1 MCKKLAF
8 NHVLGCIAQVGRTIH
23 ALYSVIISPV
33 LVKLVSRTLWEISLG
48 STFRRYRFNFGGAL
62 QYRRIWPNYRLIT
75 TFWPRY
81 DHFIT
86 HTEIQF
92 SSQKFAKKSWD
103 QECNHKITVLLTIP
117 GLALVTGF
125 LRNLPRQIAEP
136 ATQHKPREKQ
146 ENLSCFLTHKLPF
159 LLERY
164 RLLQLKTMLAQS
176 ESSFSEILGSFSYSL
191 NLPFLILS

>member
-1 MCKKLAF
+1 M
-8 NHVLGCIAQVGRTIH
+8 
-23 ALYSVIISPV
+23 
-33 LVKLVSRTLWEISLG
+33 
-48 STFRRYRFNFGGAL
+48 
-62 QYRRIWPNYRLIT
+62 
-75 TFWPRY
+75 
-81 DHFIT
+81 
-86 HTEIQF
+86 
-92 SSQKFAKKSWD
+92 
-103 QECNHKITVLLTIP
+103 LLTIP

-176 ESSFSEILGSFSYSL
+176 ESSFSEILGSFSYRVLTCHSWFFPSCVCNTL
-191 NLPFLILS
+191 SEYRLEILSMIGSLHRHFLFSHWHKETTSLIHTLEAFYWLKEAIWHHSLQTYSISSFRGIETIGLLNN